1 MSGSRALLTDEDR
14 ALLLKVSNLLE
25 EIIETFE
32 ILEDE
37 DAMKSIKEAEE
48 DVKAGRIRGYD
59 EFIEELR
66 RSDIGSR
73 LPEVLRETSVSLI

>member
-1 MSGSRALLTDEDR
+1 MSRSRALLTDEDR

-32 ILEDE
+32 IIEDE

-66 RSDIGSR
+66 RSGEI
-73 LPEVLRETSVSLI
+73 

>member
-1 MSGSRALLTDEDR
+1 MSKGMLLTDEDR

-37 DAMKSIKEAEE
+37 EAMKSIKEAEE
-48 DVKAGRIRGYD
+48 DAKAGRVRDYD
-59 EFIEELR
+59 EFLKELKK
-66 RSDIGSR
+66 SGEI
-73 LPEVLRETSVSLI
+73 